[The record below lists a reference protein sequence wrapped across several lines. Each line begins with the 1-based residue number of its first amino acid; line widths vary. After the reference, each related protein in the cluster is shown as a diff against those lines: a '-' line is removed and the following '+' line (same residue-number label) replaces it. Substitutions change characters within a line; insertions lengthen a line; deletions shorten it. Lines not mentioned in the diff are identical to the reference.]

1 MLIVTAEESAA
12 SRTDRTIDLF
22 FILGFLFET
31 NQRSRTTAF
40 IKGTKNNKES
50 SVDLESHNLHT
61 EAISF

>member
-1 MLIVTAEESAA
+1 MLITNAEESAA
-12 SRTDRTIDLF
+12 SRTDRIIF

-50 SVDLESHNLHT
+50 SVDFESHNLHT
-61 EAISF
+61 EAIPF